1 MREQK
6 TQCPQAPAPSPPDV
20 PGDVRCAGSLVL
32 SRQPHWPWLPSG
44 TPSPPTALQAAGP
57 RTQPSLSSQLVSSGT
72 DSCFLLQPLP
82 PTIPPLP
89 LPSGEVEGL
98 PRASGACA
106 EPDGESRRMLRS
118 YTLFLDRKTEA
129 QRGRVGAARASEP
142 RFPSPRNVLCVCAL
156 FSPPP
161 PCSAVPGTGGEGA
174 GAGAVPSPSTTC
186 PGVSLRGG
194 GC

>member
-1 MREQK
+1 MCAALAAWCSPGSH
-6 TQCPQAPAPSPPDV
+6 TGPGFPPAPPPRPRLCRQLAPEHSPVCPH
-20 PGDVRCAGSLVL
+20 SL
-32 SRQPHWPWLPSG
+32 SPRGQTPASSCS
-44 TPSPPTALQAAGP
+44 PSP
-57 RTQPSLSSQLVSSGT
+57 QP
-72 DSCFLLQPLP
+72 F
-82 PTIPPLP
+82 PPLP

-106 EPDGESRRMLRS
+106 EPDGESRRTLRS